1 MAADG
6 IKIPTTVKKQI
17 PFLESSGMV
26 IDDVEKAKVV
36 FNSLVI
42 LHGCVNHIM
51 IVWMFAA
58 IYHCMNKIGDHNT
71 TSDATWAVE
80 SLSVD
85 IFRTFRHVIWKESGH

>member
-36 FNSLVI
+36 CNLLVI
-42 LHGCVNHIM
+42 LHGCVNHIL
-51 IVWMFAA
+51 IVWKFVA
-58 IYHCMNKIGDHNT
+58 IYHCKNNIGDT
-71 TSDATWAVE
+71 TQLPTQRGPQRVC
-80 SLSVD
+80 L
-85 IFRTFRHVIWKESGH
+85 

>member
-36 FNSLVI
+36 CNSLAISSPVI
-42 LHGCVNHIM
+42 PYVPRPSAWPI
-51 IVWMFAA
+51 AY
-58 IYHCMNKIGDHNT
+58 IYSH
-71 TSDATWAVE
+71 
-80 SLSVD
+80 
-85 IFRTFRHVIWKESGH
+85 

>member
-36 FNSLVI
+36 CNSLVI
-42 LHGCVNHIM
+42 LHGCVNHIL
-51 IVWMFAA
+51 IVWKFAA
-58 IYHCMNKIGDHNT
+58 IYHCMNKTETITQLPTQRGPQR
-71 TSDATWAVE
+71 VC
-80 SLSVD
+80 L
-85 IFRTFRHVIWKESGH
+85 